1 MFRTLLAMWHARRAR
16 ARAEQWAE
24 HVRRV
29 EAARLAEFPD
39 SAGYSWG
46 VQVVCQGRAL
56 PRRRLLRPTPRRRR
70 QRRPVEP
77 EEEPEPDDWL
87 VRAQGQRRT
96 RTTDD
101 GRRTTDDGRRTT
113 DDGRRRTTDDDGRRR
128 L

>member
-1 MFRTLLAMWHARRAR
+1 MIKQLVFPVALLAQNRLRAVHLQWAMLRSLLAMLEARRAR

-46 VQVVCQGRAL
+46 MQVVSNGRLL
-56 PRRRLLRPTPRRRR
+56 PRRRLLRPTPRRRRR

-77 EEEPEPDDWL
+77 EEEPEPDPDIVYL
-87 VRAQGQRRT
+87 
-96 RTTDD
+96 
-101 GRRTTDDGRRTT
+101 
-113 DDGRRRTTDDDGRRR
+113 
-128 L
+128 

>member
-1 MFRTLLAMWHARRAR
+1 MLRSLLAMLEARRAR

-46 VQVVCQGRAL
+46 MQVVSNGRLL

-70 QRRPVEP
+70 QRRVVEPVEP
-77 EEEPEPDDWL
+77 EAEPEPDPDIVYL
-87 VRAQGQRRT
+87 
-96 RTTDD
+96 
-101 GRRTTDDGRRTT
+101 
-113 DDGRRRTTDDDGRRR
+113 
-128 L
+128 